1 MSGFSFHK
9 ARKDVATAEAEFAE
23 KISKIITELTGKILS
38 IPVSLLASVGIIK
51 LNSISEMSLVL
62 AGVVLTSFLLHMV
75 LVNQEKQLNIVTHAK
90 DLAFKS
96 FIKNS
101 TSYPK
106 ELNDDIQVAIKELI
120 KNQAKC
126 QMTIRLFMCLT
137 WLPSSIA
144 SAIFLSRF
152 FI

>member
-1 MSGFSFHK
+1 
-9 ARKDVATAEAEFAE
+9 
-23 KISKIITELTGKILS
+23 
-38 IPVSLLASVGIIK
+38 
-51 LNSISEMSLVL
+51 
-62 AGVVLTSFLLHMV
+62 HMV

-126 QMTIRLFMCLT
+126 QMTIRWFMCLT
-137 WLPSSIA
+137 WLPSSIV
-144 SAIFLSRF
+144 SAIFL
-152 FI
+152 